1 MTNDS
6 TTYSHNIL
14 LARTGRH
21 RAGSSPEEIASLCQ
35 ALQQEF
41 PGDIYR
47 QICDLYSL
55 VAMPSATGRGPRKG
69 REVSHKTLTRHFM
82 AIRKFLS
89 TLKEKNIHPKNMNEM
104 STKHVRIAVQAWEQQ
119 GMTAGTMSTNYS
131 CLKRLYLLA
140 FGKALPPIKEF
151 LIDKEAATRN
161 YSAVKSKDW
170 ESNGVDVNEKV
181 AMAESICKYTA
192 LMLRL
197 SRSFGL
203 RLLECLEL
211 RPLEADLGDR
221 LLINRGAK
229 GGRGRAIPIET
240 PEQRELLEEAK
251 RLAHPRWG
259 YLAKT
264 KDLAKNRRHAYYVLE
279 QIGIGRRGDGVTF
292 HGLRHQYVQD
302 AFERLTG
309 EAAPVRGGQ
318 ELDRAKRK
326 KVALELMERTGHG
339 RENVAT
345 AYLGSH
351 RHLRRTAALNIRN
364 LIDDLECNQG
374 LRDWFETKLLPLQQV
389 GKTAALLVVGPQAEG
404 NAVGED
410 MPLLLRLQIWPRD
423 DINLVFGLL
432 ADAQAVLPAV
442 LGKNCVIGLGTDTDS
457 GPTLEIFAHM
467 KAERQSP
474 EDQQPMGTKEGLAP
488 HPAP

>member
-1 MTNDS
+1 MSYTATAPHLQS
-6 TTYSHNIL
+6 QLL
-14 LARTGRH
+14 LAGNR
-21 RAGSSPEEIASLCQ
+21 RAGNSEAEIAALCKS
-35 ALQQEF
+35 LQQMH
-41 PGDIYR
+41 PGNLL
-47 QICDLYSL
+47 QQLSDLYSV
-55 VAMPSATGRGPRKG
+55 VAMPSATGRGNRKG
-69 REVSHKTLTRHFM
+69 REVAHRTLSRHF
-82 AIRKFLS
+82 ISICKFVR
-89 TLKEKNIHPKNMNEM
+89 TLAEQNIHPKNMDEL
-104 STKHVRIAVQAWEQQ
+104 STKHVRIVVQAWELA
-119 GMTAGTMSTNYS
+119 GLAPGTMSTNYS

-140 FGKALPPIKEF
+140 FGKTLPPIREM
-151 LIDKEAATRN
+151 LIDRKAATRN
-161 YSAVKSKDW
+161 YSAVNSKDW
-170 ESNGVDVNEKV
+170 ESNGVSIQEKV
-181 AMAESICKYTA
+181 LMAQQICPFTAMQIQ
-192 LMLRL
+192 L
-197 SRSFGL
+197 SAAFGL

-211 RPLEADLGDR
+211 KPRDVDLGSH

-264 KDLAKNRRHAYYVLE
+264 KDLAKNRQHAYYVLE
-279 QIGIGRRGDGVTF
+279 QIGIARRGDGVTF

-318 ELDRAKRK
+318 ELDRATRK

-374 LRDWFETKLLPLQQV
+374 LRDWYETKLLPLQQV